1 MSLFAKILTPVD
13 YLMISHNEKKWFD
26 FFLPVIAAGIA
37 VLILNLLPK
46 SISIIGKDS
55 LVSLVNGILQIL
67 SGFYIASMA
76 AVATFQ
82 KKGMDSVMDGVPPRL
97 RGKKLTRRR
106 FLTYLFG
113 YLAFISITLYF
124 VGGALQLTSSS
135 IKEFHIFQY
144 GWLKNICVFI
154 YLSFV
159 CNILSTTA
167 LGMFFMIDKM
177 HEEKAELNI
186 PEKNKVSNDNDDE
199 DQR

>member
-1 MSLFAKILTPVD
+1 
-13 YLMISHNEKKWFD
+13 
-26 FFLPVIAAGIA
+26 
-37 VLILNLLPK
+37 LPK
-46 SISIIGKDS
+46 NISLIGKDS
-55 LVSLVNGILQIL
+55 LISLVNGILQIL

-82 KKGMDSVMDGVPPRL
+82 KKGMDNIMDGVAPTL

-113 YLAFISITLYF
+113 YLAFMSITLYF
-124 VGGALQLTSSS
+124 VGGTVQLMSSS
-135 IKEFHIFQY
+135 IKELHLSQY
-144 GWLKNICVFI
+144 GWLKNLCLFI

-177 HEEKAELNI
+177 HEEKPELII
-186 PEKNKVSNDNDDE
+186 PEANKVDNKNDDHP
-199 DQR
+199 

>member
-1 MSLFAKILTPVD
+1 MSLFAKILTPID
-13 YLMISHNEKKWFD
+13 YLWISHNEKKWFD
-26 FFLPVIAAGIA
+26 FLLPIFAATIMVIAI
-37 VLILNLLPK
+37 NYLPK
-46 SISIIGKDS
+46 NISLIGKDS
-55 LVSLVNGILQIL
+55 VVSLVNGILQIL

-82 KKGMDSVMDGVPPRL
+82 KKGMDSLMDGTAPTL

-124 VGGALQLTSSS
+124 VGGAIQLTSSS
-135 IKEFHIFQY
+135 IKEFHLTQFSWIR
-144 GWLKNICVFI
+144 NICLFI

-177 HEEKAELNI
+177 HEDKPQLNI
-186 PEKNKVSNDNDDE
+186 PDENQVDE
-199 DQR
+199 DTDSQH

>member
-1 MSLFAKILTPVD
+1 MSLLAKIITPID

-26 FFLPVIAAGIA
+26 FILPVIASFI
-37 VLILNLLPK
+37 VVFIINLLPK
-46 SISIIGKDS
+46 SISLIGKDS

-82 KKGMDSVMDGVPPRL
+82 KKGMDSVMDGVAPML
-97 RGKKLTRRR
+97 RGEKLTRRR

-113 YLAFISITLYF
+113 YLAFISIMLYF
-124 VGGALQLTSSS
+124 VGGAVQLTSTS
-135 IKEFHIFQY
+135 IKELHLSQF
-144 GWLKNICVFI
+144 GWLKSICLFI

-177 HEEKAELNI
+177 HEEKPELII
-186 PEKNKVSNDNDDE
+186 PESNEVSHEE
-199 DQR
+199 DGDQH

>member
-1 MSLFAKILTPVD
+1 MSLFAKIITPVD

-26 FFLPVIAAGIA
+26 FILPVIASIII
-37 VLILNLLPK
+37 VSIINILPK
-46 SISIIGKDS
+46 NISLIGKDS

-82 KKGMDSVMDGVPPRL
+82 KKGMDNIMDGVAPKL
-97 RGKKLTRRR
+97 RGKSLTRRR

-113 YLAFISITLYF
+113 YLAFVSIMLYF
-124 VGGALQLTSSS
+124 VGGAVQLTSTS
-135 IKEFHIFQY
+135 IKELHLANFS
-144 GWLKNICVFI
+144 WLKNLCLFI
-154 YLSFV
+154 YLTFV

-177 HEEKAELNI
+177 HEEKNELII
-186 PEKNKVSNDNDDE
+186 PEANQISHDDDV
-199 DQR
+199 DQP